1 MPKKTLILTLSV
13 FMLLMVSE
21 AYALDISYKQTQAD
35 AGLPGEYLTNFGVNA
50 RALAMGKA
58 YTALANDASAPYW
71 NPAGLGQLNWKEAT
85 FLYAN
90 LFSGTSLSYLGYAHP
105 FLERNVLGL
114 SWISLG
120 TGDIEKTDVFGDV
133 LGNFSDKENTYYISY
148 ARKIGEKFDAG
159 TNIKIITQDIDIYS
173 AFGYG
178 IDLAGMYYPM
188 KELSVGATLQNVLRP
203 RLKLKD
209 EPDDFPMNF
218 KLGTAVKLFDQK
230 LVYALDL
237 DYLNLLPKKSLY
249 ESGSGKSLFKWH
261 TGIEYSYP
269 VKLATLAVRAG
280 VDYKEVSAGFGIST
294 RYFDFNY
301 AVGLHELD
309 TTHRLSINARFGLLP
324 SQEERELARLR
335 LENEIAAHYQLA
347 LKAFNEK
354 KYEQATS
361 ESQQVLKL
369 NPEHK
374 EAQNI
379 LDSIAM
385 YIRKQ
390 EALVY
395 FNKAL
400 DHYRDGDAKNADLAL
415 KKAEELDPEIKKK
428 QEEEHVNLAKEMMAT
443 RQYKEAELELTKT
456 LLINPDNTAAREQ
469 LKKLKDIMQFLQ

>member
-1 MPKKTLILTLSV
+1 MPKKLSIMILSV
-13 FMLLMVSE
+13 FMLLSVSG
-21 AYALDISYKQTQAD
+21 AYALGINYKQTQAND
-35 AGLPGEYLTNFGVNA
+35 GLPGEYLTNFGVNA
-50 RALAMGKA
+50 RALAMGNA

-71 NPAGLGQLNWKEAT
+71 NPAGLGQLSWQEAT

-90 LFSGTSLSYLGYAHP
+90 LYSGTSLSYLSYAQP
-105 FLERNVLGL
+105 FLERNVLGI
-114 SWISLG
+114 SWVSLG

-133 LGNFSDKENTYYISY
+133 LGNFSDKENAYYISY
-148 ARKIGEKFDAG
+148 ARKISEKFDAG
-159 TNIKIITQDIDIYS
+159 ANLKIITQDIDTYS

-178 IDLAGMYYPM
+178 LDLAGMYYPS
-188 KELSVGATLQNVLRP
+188 KILTVGATLQNVLSP

-209 EPDDFPMNF
+209 EPDDFPMNL
-218 KLGTAVKLFDQK
+218 KLGTAVKLLDQK
-230 LVYALDL
+230 LIYDLDL
-237 DYLNLLPKKSLY
+237 DYLNLMPKKSLY
-249 ESGSGKSLFKWH
+249 ESGTGKSLLKWH
-261 TGIEYSYP
+261 TGLEYNYP

-280 VDYKEVSAGFGIST
+280 VDYQEITAGFGVST

-301 AVGLHELD
+301 AIGLNDLE
-309 TTHRLSINARFGLLP
+309 TTHRFSINARFGLLP
-324 SQEERELARLR
+324 NQEEKELARLR
-335 LENEIAAHYQLA
+335 LENEVAAHYQLA

-354 KYEQATS
+354 DYEQATG
-361 ESQQVLKL
+361 ESRQVLKL
-369 NPEHK
+369 APENK

-385 YIRKQ
+385 YKRKQ

-400 DHYRDGDAKNADLAL
+400 DFYRDNDAKNADLAM
-415 KKAEELDPEIKKK
+415 KKAEELDPVIKKN
-428 QEEEHVNLAKEMMAT
+428 QEDEHFNQAKEMMAT